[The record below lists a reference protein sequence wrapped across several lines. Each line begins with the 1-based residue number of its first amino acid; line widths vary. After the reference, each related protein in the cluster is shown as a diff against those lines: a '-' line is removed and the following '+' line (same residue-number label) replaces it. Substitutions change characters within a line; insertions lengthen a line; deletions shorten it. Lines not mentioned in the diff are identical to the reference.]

1 MSVNGVYI
9 NFIRVTVVNVVV
21 IHIDGGGETLFTFD
35 KVVVFP
41 NFLLSTVES

>member
-21 IHIDGGGETLFTFD
+21 IHIDGGETLFIFD
-35 KVVVFP
+35 RVVVFP
-41 NFLLSTVES
+41 NFLLLIVES